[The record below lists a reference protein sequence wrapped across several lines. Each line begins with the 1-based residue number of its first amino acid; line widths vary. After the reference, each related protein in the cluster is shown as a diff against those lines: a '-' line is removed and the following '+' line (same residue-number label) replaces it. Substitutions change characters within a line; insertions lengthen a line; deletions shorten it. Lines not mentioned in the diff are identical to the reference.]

1 MLIQYHPSS
10 LSSVLPSLLPY
21 TSTYFRPFPFMS
33 LKKKGGNLGIPGKLT
48 HFPFLLH
55 GINRV
60 ALLMFLNSN
69 AVRQISGLQNVFLR
83 KESLQSSLAASEDF
97 TLFVL
102 LPTLRWRPLSEV
114 NSERRGILPRPKEK
128 RGEAIAKKRER
139 LRWTFGGDGK
149 GEIEGGRE
157 EKSLGKKRR
166 GEGTNKMPSLSF
178 YTTNFFAL
186 SSLSL
191 SGLRCIVRRSLLLF
205 LLPNPSRGEEGDLFG
220 GTTTRLS
227 LLPTSSRD
235 DDAKIG
241 FLTMFSCPPA
251 LFSFFSEVFL
261 RIPFFRIFWR
271 WLSSDIV
278 SIGKKKC

>member
-60 ALLMFLNSN
+60 APLMFLNSN
-69 AVRQISGLQNVFLR
+69 VVRQISGLQNVFLR

-114 NSERRGILPRPKEK
+114 NSERGILPRPKEK
-128 RGEAIAKKRER
+128 RGEAIAKKKRER

-157 EKSLGKKRR
+157 EKSLGKKRG

-186 SSLSL
+186 SFLPL
-191 SGLRCIVRRSLLLF
+191 PKRS
-205 LLPNPSRGEEGDLFG
+205 P
-220 GTTTRLS
+220 
-227 LLPTSSRD
+227 
-235 DDAKIG
+235 
-241 FLTMFSCPPA
+241 MHC
-251 LFSFFSEVFL
+251 
-261 RIPFFRIFWR
+261 
-271 WLSSDIV
+271 
-278 SIGKKKC
+278 